1 MVGVCCNEW
10 TPPTPF
16 GQRVQRL
23 LVAKKSPIIVSLKAS
38 SCGSW
43 WGDACSAIYD
53 GSVSMEFFSFFS
65 LFPLSSPWNLCR
77 FSQNSEFVLPFIY
90 SFNLLVDLYLFWI
103 FFFSISF
110 IWCSFFWLLFFFFYL
125 FLDLFFILIFSLISL
140 IFYPILVL
148 ILLIV
153 CFIIFLNLFQ

>member
-1 MVGVCCNEW
+1 LVGVCCNEW

-103 FFFSISF
+103 FFFQFHLFGAHSF
-110 IWCSFFWLLFFFFYL
+110 DYCFFFYL